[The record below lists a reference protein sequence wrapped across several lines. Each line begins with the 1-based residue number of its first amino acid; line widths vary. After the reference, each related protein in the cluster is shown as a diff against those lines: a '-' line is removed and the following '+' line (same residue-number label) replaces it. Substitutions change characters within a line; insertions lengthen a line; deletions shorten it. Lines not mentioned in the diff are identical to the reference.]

1 MKAGRTRMSGSSMVA
16 ALVAAMFLLIPAL
29 SCTCNAAGTV
39 TISGAGATFPYPIY
53 GAWAHKYQ
61 EETGVQMNYQS
72 IGSGGGIAQIKAKTV
87 SFGAS
92 DEPLKKEE
100 LDKIGLIQFPMVMGG
115 VVPVIN
121 IKGIEKGKLKLTP
134 ELLSE
139 IYLGKITNWKDEKIK
154 KVNPD
159 LKLPDQA
166 IVVVHRSDGSGTTW
180 IFTSY
185 LSAISKEWKEKVG
198 ADKSVSWPT
207 GLGGKGNEGVSA
219 FVQRTNGGIGYVEFA
234 YALQNNLVYTQLQNK
249 AGKFVE
255 PTIDT
260 FKSAAAN
267 ADWKT
272 APMFYIVLVDQP
284 GEKSWPIVGATYILV
299 YKDQPDAATAE
310 AVLKFFSWGYDK
322 GDEMAA
328 KLLYIPMPKNVVDLV
343 KTTWKSDIK
352 SGGKPVWK

>member
-1 MKAGRTRMSGSSMVA
+1 MAGRTRMSGSLMVA
-16 ALVAAMFLLIPAL
+16 ALTAAMFLLIPAL
-29 SCTCNAAGTV
+29 SCICNAADTV
-39 TISGAGATFPYPIY
+39 TITGAGATFPFPIY
-53 GAWAHKYQ
+53 SAWAHKYQ
-61 EETGVQMNYQS
+61 MESGVQLNYQS

-87 SFGAS
+87 NFGAS
-92 DEPLKKEE
+92 DEPLKKDVLE
-100 LDKIGLIQFPMVMGG
+100 KHGLIQWPMVMGG
-115 VVPVIN
+115 VVLVTN
-121 IKGIEKGKLKLTP
+121 VEGIEKGKLKLTP

-185 LSAISKEWKEKVG
+185 LSTVSKEWKEKVG
-198 ADKSVSWPT
+198 ANNSVSWPT

-219 FVQRTNGGIGYVEFA
+219 FVQRTKGGIGYVEFA

-255 PTIDT
+255 PTIET

-267 ADWKT
+267 ADWKN
-272 APMFYIVLVDQP
+272 APMYYIVLVDEP
-284 GEKSWPIVGATYILV
+284 GDQSWPIVGATYILF
-299 YKDQPDAATAE
+299 YKDQSDAAKAE
-310 AVLKFFSWGYDK
+310 AVLKFFSWCYDK

-328 KLLYIPMPKNVVDLV
+328 KLLYIPLPKNVVDLV
-343 KTTWKSDIK
+343 KATWKADVK
-352 SGGKPVWK
+352 SGGKPIWK

>member
-1 MKAGRTRMSGSSMVA
+1 MKAGRTTLSGTSLLVALAA
-16 ALVAAMFLLIPAL
+16 ALFLLIPAL
-29 SCTCNAAGTV
+29 SPVCSAAGTV
-39 TISGAGATFPYPIY
+39 TINGAGATFPYPIY
-53 GAWAHKYQ
+53 SAWANKYQ
-61 EETGVQMNYQS
+61 KETGVQLNYQS

-87 SFGAS
+87 NFGAS
-92 DEPLKKEE
+92 DEPQKKDM
-100 LDKIGLIQFPMVMGG
+100 LDKHGLIQWPMVMGG
-115 VVPVIN
+115 VVLVTN
-121 IKGIEKGKLKLTP
+121 VKGIEKGKLKLTP

-154 KVNPD
+154 KVNPG

-185 LSAISKEWKEKVG
+185 LSEISKEWKEKVG
-198 ADKSVSWPT
+198 GAKSVSWPT
-207 GLGGKGNEGVSA
+207 GIGGKGNEGVSA
-219 FVQRTNGGIGYVEFA
+219 FVQRTKGGIGYVEFA
-234 YALQNNLVYTQLQNK
+234 YALQNNLVYSQLQNK

-267 ADWKT
+267 ADWKN
-272 APMFYIVLVDQP
+272 APMFYIMLVNEP
-284 GEKSWPIVGATYILV
+284 GEKSWPIVGATYILM
-299 YKDQPDAATAE
+299 YKDQPEAAKAE
-310 AVLKFFSWGYDK
+310 AVLKFFSWCYDK

-343 KTTWKSDIK
+343 KATWKADIK
-352 SGGKPVWK
+352 SGGKPLWK

>member
-1 MKAGRTRMSGSSMVA
+1 MKAGRTIMSGSLVVA
-16 ALVAAMFLLIPAL
+16 ALVATIFLLVPAAG
-29 SCTCNAAGTV
+29 SICNAAGPTA
-39 TISGAGATFPYPIY
+39 ISGAGATFPYPIY
-53 GAWAHKYQ
+53 SAWAHEYQ
-61 EETGVQMNYQS
+61 KKTSVQLNYQS

-87 SFGAS
+87 NFGAS
-92 DEPLKKEE
+92 DEPLKKDE
-100 LDKIGLIQFPMVMGG
+100 LVKHGLIQWPMVMGG
-115 VVPVIN
+115 VVPVTHV
-121 IKGIEKGKLKLTP
+121 KGIEKGKLKLTP

-139 IYLGKITNWKDEKIK
+139 IYLGKIKKWNDAKIK

-198 ADKSVSWPT
+198 AANAVSWPA
-207 GLGGKGNEGVSA
+207 GIGGKGNEGVSA

-234 YALQNNLVYTQLQNK
+234 YALQNNLVYAQLQNK
-249 AGKFVE
+249 AGKFVQ

-267 ADWKT
+267 ADWKH
-272 APMFYIVLVDQP
+272 APMYFILLVNQP
-284 GEKSWPIVGATYILV
+284 GENSWPIVGATYILF
-299 YKDQPDAATAE
+299 YKEQADAAKTE
-310 AVLKFFSWGYDK
+310 AVLKFFSWCYDK

-343 KTTWKSDIK
+343 KTTWKDDIK
-352 SGGKPVWK
+352 SGDKPVWK

>member
-1 MKAGRTRMSGSSMVA
+1 MKPGCTTLSRPAVLA
-16 ALVAAMFLLIPAL
+16 ALAVALFLLIPAAG
-29 SCTCNAAGTV
+29 SVCNAADTV
-39 TISGAGATFPYPIY
+39 TINGAGASFPYPVY
-53 GAWAHKYQ
+53 AAWAHKYQ
-61 EETGVQMNYQS
+61 EDSKVQINYQS

-100 LDKIGLIQFPMVMGG
+100 LEKAGLMQFPMVMGG
-115 VVPVIN
+115 VVPVVN

-134 ELLSE
+134 ELFSE

-159 LKLPDQA
+159 LQLPDQA

-180 IFTSY
+180 ITTSY
-185 LSAISKEWKEKVG
+185 LSAVSKEWKEKVG

-207 GLGGKGNEGVSA
+207 GVGGKGNEGVSA
-219 FVQRTNGGIGYVEFA
+219 LVQRTNGGIGYVEFA

-272 APMFYIVLVDQP
+272 APMFFILLVDEP
-284 GEKSWPIVGATYILV
+284 GDKSWPIVGATYILV
-299 YKDQPDAATAE
+299 YKDQPEAATAE
-310 AVLKFFSWGYDK
+310 AVLKFFSWCYDK

-328 KLLYIPMPKNVVDLV
+328 KLLYVPMPKNVVDLV
-343 KTTWKSDIK
+343 KNTWKADVK